1 MCGRAPCGIAHS
13 LDAWL
18 PPPHSIPRMTQCLR
32 RARLP
37 ATSPL
42 LPRSPHPPRSSFACI
57 NCSVKAEGV
66 VPPVTS
72 ATMATL
78 NMQQNAL
85 GGPLPVEYA
94 AEDGL
99 PNLVNLILIDNQLT
113 GGLAAVAWVAGE
125 C

>member
-1 MCGRAPCGIAHS
+1 M
-13 LDAWL
+13 
-18 PPPHSIPRMTQCLR
+18 
-32 RARLP
+32 
-37 ATSPL
+37 
-42 LPRSPHPPRSSFACI
+42 
-57 NCSVKAEGV
+57 
-66 VPPVTS
+66 PPVTS